1 MAMSIATRSTIQ
13 LGNLVLDIYDSSH
26 KDLVWRGNVSNTI
39 RPDQEE
45 AQSRQ
50 RHGNAPQALSAKGK
64 LTALEDDNLPWVV
77 ARSEE
82 RD

>member
-26 KDLVWRGNVSNTI
+26 KDLVRGNVSNTI

-64 LTALEDDNLPWVV
+64 N
-77 ARSEE
+77 
-82 RD
+82 